1 LIANNKLGPLSKQ
14 TKKQRTCLKGLHQT
28 PIIFVSEGSKPLMIS
43 TKLSLFCSYISAIQ
57 CHVRSKMPKN
67 KTEVSGCCFYIDF
80 NATNTTISSP
90 DYNGLP

>member
-1 LIANNKLGPLSKQ
+1 
-14 TKKQRTCLKGLHQT
+14 
-28 PIIFVSEGSKPLMIS
+28 
-43 TKLSLFCSYISAIQ
+43 
-57 CHVRSKMPKN
+57 MPKN